1 MNFQKKGL
9 YGNAALCNIKPQKE
23 QHPIHMTIS
32 NKYPISKSFQAYK
45 YAYMKAMLSTIPTR
59 NAMKIA
65 TSVAIL
71 CVFLAVSCEAWGW
84 WNWNPQAYIEDWIEQ
99 AVISKAEGIYGKQK
113 VARIV
118 REYKRSGKSWQDFL
132 AQHCKF

>member
-1 MNFQKKGL
+1 MTSTNL
-9 YGNAALCNIKPQKE
+9 Y
-23 QHPIHMTIS
+23 H
-32 NKYPISKSFQAYK
+32 ISKSLQTYK
-45 YAYMKAMLSTIPTR
+45 YATLDAMIPFAHSLDTMKF
-59 NAMKIA
+59 A

-84 WNWNPQAYIEDWIEQ
+84 WNWNPQAYIEDWIQQ

-113 VARIV
+113 VARVV

>member
-1 MNFQKKGL
+1 MHLNGC
-9 YGNAALCNIKPQKE
+9 NAIKLTPD
-23 QHPIHMTIS
+23 T
-32 NKYPISKSFQAYK
+32 
-45 YAYMKAMLSTIPTR
+45 
-59 NAMKIA
+59 MKIA
-65 TSVAIL
+65 TSVTIL

-113 VARIV
+113 VARVV